1 MSLREK
7 LKQAKSKEI
16 TVEIDGDS
24 YLVCGL
30 TRTAKNKLAQSATP
44 SGNGGKMDVD
54 MFEAMMLAAC
64 VYDPTDGELLLS
76 EPSEWDNVPSHI
88 TGPLVAAC
96 TDVCGF
102 EEKKDKDAAKN

>member
-1 MSLREK
+1 MSLRKK

-24 YLVCGL
+24 YLVRGL

-44 SGNGGKMDVD
+44 IDGGKMDVD
-54 MFEAMMLAAC
+54 SFEAMMLAAC
-64 VYDPTDGELLLS
+64 VYDPADGELLIS
-76 EPSEWDNVPSHI
+76 EPREWDDVPSHI

-102 EEKKDKDAAKN
+102 EEKKDKEAAKN